1 MCKGVFYLKLN
12 QDCLRDL
19 MLELEDKLFINTH
32 IYTDEF
38 RTLEIFN
45 KYSDE
50 DVYYS
55 LKQLIKMG
63 LIDGATKNQAAT
75 VQPYYIDVYDIEPKG
90 HEFLNNVRDENVW
103 KETKKR
109 ISKFASVSIPVLQQV
124 STAVI
129 QKMAGLS

>member
-109 ISKFASVSIPVLQQV
+109 I
-124 STAVI
+124 
-129 QKMAGLS
+129 

>member
-1 MCKGVFYLKLN
+1 MKLN

-124 STAVI
+124 SKAVI

>member
-63 LIDGATKNQAAT
+63 LINGATKNQAAT

-90 HEFLNNVRDENVW
+90 HEFLNNVRDDNVW

>member
-1 MCKGVFYLKLN
+1 MCKGAIYLKLN

-38 RTLEIFN
+38 RTLKIFD

-90 HEFLNNVRDENVW
+90 HEFLNNVRDDNVW

>member
-1 MCKGVFYLKLN
+1 MKLN

-63 LIDGATKNQAAT
+63 LIDGSTKNQAAT

>member
-55 LKQLIKMG
+55 MKQLIKMG

>member
-1 MCKGVFYLKLN
+1 MKLN

>member
-1 MCKGVFYLKLN
+1 MKLN

-63 LIDGATKNQAAT
+63 LINGATKNQAAT

-90 HEFLNNVRDENVW
+90 HEFLNNVRDDNVW

>member
-1 MCKGVFYLKLN
+1 MKLN

-38 RTLEIFN
+38 RTLKIFD

-90 HEFLNNVRDENVW
+90 HEFLNNVRDDNVW